1 MPALFSNEI
10 HIQIHIKYT
19 YFISIS
25 GFTHTRLR
33 HPFVEHKQFQRNIRL
48 GYYVTKIKTPSHL
61 CLITD
66 ISKLPVH
73 PAKHWPFPN
82 CWLIW
87 VIVAS
92 LTICL
97 QPPSSLPFFLDKIYQ
112 HIQSQNY
119 AISWYH
125 PMQRKC
131 LLPWIVIRPSKQSP
145 DSLRSPFSHPRT
157 EMPHS
162 FCVWSPQLQQR
173 MKPNLFTTVS
183 VFLLVFD

>member
-1 MPALFSNEI
+1 MTSINHNFHFESKISHRVCTSVLRRRNFQGLKAWTSSTKSFLTINTNVSQGSLPISLFI
-10 HIQIHIKYT
+10 LKLCLLCFLMRYTYKYT
-19 YFISIS
+19 LNTHIS
-25 GFTHTRLR
+25 FT
-33 HPFVEHKQFQRNIRL
+33 FQVSLTLDLGILLLNINNFRDNIRL
-48 GYYVTKIKTPSHL
+48 GYYVTKIKMPSHL

-119 AISWYH
+119 AISW
-125 PMQRKC
+125 
-131 LLPWIVIRPSKQSP
+131 
-145 DSLRSPFSHPRT
+145 
-157 EMPHS
+157 
-162 FCVWSPQLQQR
+162 
-173 MKPNLFTTVS
+173 
-183 VFLLVFD
+183 